1 MFWLMLLDD
10 VSLKEKKKKKKTKVD
25 GKKFKGLIVRN
36 GIVVAL

>member
-10 VSLKEKKKKKKTKVD
+10 VSLKEKKKKKPNFAAIMFT
-25 GKKFKGLIVRN
+25 

>member
-10 VSLKEKKKKKKTKVD
+10 VSLKEKKKKKKPNFAAIMFT
-25 GKKFKGLIVRN
+25 